1 MKKHHDQGN
10 CYKRVPLSI
19 WGRMEVGKLEEGRER
34 KLRLEYILWEENQLK
49 VYHNDN
55 EKEVMNLKAR
65 K

>member
-1 MKKHHDQGN
+1 M
-10 CYKRVPLSI
+10 SI

-49 VYHNDN
+49 MCHNDS